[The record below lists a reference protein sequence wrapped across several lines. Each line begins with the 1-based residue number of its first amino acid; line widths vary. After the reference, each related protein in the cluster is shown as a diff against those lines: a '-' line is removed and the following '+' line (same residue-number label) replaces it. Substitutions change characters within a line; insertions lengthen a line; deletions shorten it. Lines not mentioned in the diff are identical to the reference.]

1 MILPSKCVLF
11 DSLINSDP
19 GIFILLPGPS
29 STAEKDTLLGMK
41 SSFPNER
48 NLKTENGFQKQNNYM
63 KTYQNRKH
71 INCLTSGVLYI
82 ICAIEIASPNLQ
94 EGGDR
99 FAD

>member
-29 STAEKDTLLGMK
+29 STAEKDTVLGMK

-48 NLKTENGFQKQNNYM
+48 NLKTENGFQKQNNYVNIS
-63 KTYQNRKH
+63 KPETYK
-71 INCLTSGVLYI
+71 LF
-82 ICAIEIASPNLQ
+82 NL
-94 EGGDR
+94 R
-99 FAD
+99 RVIYNMCN

>member
-1 MILPSKCVLF
+1 MILPSTCVLF

-48 NLKTENGFQKQNNYM
+48 NLKTENEFQKQNNYVNIS
-63 KTYQNRKH
+63 KPETYK
-71 INCLTSGVLYI
+71 LF
-82 ICAIEIASPNLQ
+82 NLRRVIYNMCNWDCISKPSR
-94 EGGDR
+94 GGW
-99 FAD
+99 